1 MKHNPDRSDLRVC
14 ASEEPKPEPR
24 ELVPDQSRMFSKSMK
39 TGNVLSTTRSQGFRK
54 QMGFGP
60 ELN

>member
-1 MKHNPDRSDLRVC
+1 MEQLRVC

-24 ELVPDQSRMFSKSMK
+24 ELVPDQYRMFSKSVK